1 MKHFNMTK
9 TAALAASFLLLF
21 AFSVSASAAKEK
33 YEAKFEKTVA
43 LPKEGKVH
51 ISNISGGI
59 EVRIW
64 NQDQVKIQALKISQA
79 SSLDKAKENAAKVNI
94 EVTEEGNVVRIETKY
109 PKSNKFWGGDSVNVS
124 VDYWL
129 WIPEKAGLKANNI
142 SGNVDVEGP
151 GGAVDLSAI
160 SGNVRLKKSSKGAEC
175 SAISGDLEVTGVTG
189 DVFLKSISGDITAR
203 QIKGSIQ
210 AETVSGEIE
219 LMEVS
224 EANTVR
230 AKALS
235 GEIVYRGSINRAG
248 NYNLK
253 SHSGGIEMFLPAD
266 AAFDFEAE
274 TFSGTIESD
283 FEIKVTG
290 KISPKEMRGVVNGG
304 GASVKLSSFSGD
316 IKLRKG

>member
-160 SGNVRLKKSSKGAEC
+160 SG
-175 SAISGDLEVTGVTG
+175 DLEVTGVTG
-189 DVFLKSISGDITAR
+189 DVFLKSVSGDITAR